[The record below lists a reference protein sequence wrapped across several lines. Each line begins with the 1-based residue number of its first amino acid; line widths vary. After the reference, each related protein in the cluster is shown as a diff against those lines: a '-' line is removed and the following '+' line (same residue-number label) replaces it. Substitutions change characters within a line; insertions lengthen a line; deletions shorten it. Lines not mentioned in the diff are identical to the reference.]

1 LSILIN
7 SYNESYVYYIGVF
20 YWLKKE
26 INSSD
31 LKFAL
36 LSFADNKLYYI

>member
-1 LSILIN
+1 LPIFIN

-31 LKFAL
+31 LRKTCTAIFCG
-36 LSFADNKLYYI
+36 